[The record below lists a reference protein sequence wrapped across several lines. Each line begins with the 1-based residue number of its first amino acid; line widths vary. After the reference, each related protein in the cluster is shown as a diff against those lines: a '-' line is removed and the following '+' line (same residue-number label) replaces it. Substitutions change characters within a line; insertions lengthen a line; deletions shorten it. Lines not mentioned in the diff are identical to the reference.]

1 MRTLKCLW
9 EVIEKSPA
17 TVTSADPA
25 AVPSTATL
33 SVTEKYS
40 LLLSR
45 GLLLLMQVVASAP
58 SNAARARNAC
68 G

>member
-1 MRTLKCLW
+1 M
-9 EVIEKSPA
+9 IEKA
-17 TVTSADPA
+17 LAKVTVAVPA

-33 SVTEKYS
+33 SEAGKYS

-58 SNAARARNAC
+58 SKAARARNAC

>member
-1 MRTLKCLW
+1 
-9 EVIEKSPA
+9 VIEKSPA

-33 SVTEKYS
+33 SEAGKYS